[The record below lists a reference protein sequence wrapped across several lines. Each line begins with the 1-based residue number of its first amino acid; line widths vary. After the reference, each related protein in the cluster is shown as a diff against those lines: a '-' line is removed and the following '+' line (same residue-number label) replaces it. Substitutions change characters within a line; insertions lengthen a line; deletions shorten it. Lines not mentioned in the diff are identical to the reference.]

1 MRFIE
6 WQKVFNMS
14 YAQVSTIATHAPAS
28 TRSVNVLP
36 GQRGG
41 KEAKTEDFASHVA
54 PQSPD
59 AEAIDAI
66 FANYDLGD
74 ISPQEIDQMADEL
87 VAAGFDDMKLIMM
100 LTTKG
105 AAFQA
110 HLQEDFAQSG
120 YEVSRGNSN
129 AKMDLI
135 EVTRDQLKMSKA
147 FGQPTQAL
155 ESFLDDIEDIAA
167 EQAAPPRAPIA
178 LVRGGDLGTLVLSQA
193 DRI

>member
-1 MRFIE
+1 
-6 WQKVFNMS
+6 
-14 YAQVSTIATHAPAS
+14 
-28 TRSVNVLP
+28 
-36 GQRGG
+36 
-41 KEAKTEDFASHVA
+41 
-54 PQSPD
+54 
-59 AEAIDAI
+59 
-66 FANYDLGD
+66 
-74 ISPQEIDQMADEL
+74 MADEL
-87 VAAGFDDMKLIMM
+87 VAAGFDDMKFIMM